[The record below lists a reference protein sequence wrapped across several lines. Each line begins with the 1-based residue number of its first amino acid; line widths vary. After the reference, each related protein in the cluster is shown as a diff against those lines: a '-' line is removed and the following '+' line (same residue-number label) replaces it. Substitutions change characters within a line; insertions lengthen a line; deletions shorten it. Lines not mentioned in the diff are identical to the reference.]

1 MPTTATADARCSHLV
16 QEISRR
22 RLAALL
28 LALPCVGVASDL
40 TAAKQRSVRK
50 PAGGAFQLL
59 DRVAQVIAE
68 NPDAIGVRSILDFYQ
83 SAPFEDSQTL
93 RTAGAAL
100 LVQAERDTAFMQS
113 PIPDSR
119 IRAFLNIEWDLSR
132 YSARYAEAVAAD
144 ARQRMACDPVYAEA
158 MTTAEARSGGRRCLL
173 GDVEVPYW
181 VCILVVV
188 VIIGSGVLL
197 L

>member
-1 MPTTATADARCSHLV
+1 MTATADAACSHV
-16 QEISRR
+16 VEDISRR

-28 LALPCVGVASDL
+28 LALPFFGVASDL

-50 PAGGAFQLL
+50 PAGGAGYLL
-59 DRVAQVIAE
+59 GRIAQVIAE
-68 NPDAIGVRSILDFYQ
+68 NPEARGVRSILDFYQ

-100 LVQAERDTAFMQS
+100 LVQAERDIAFMQS

-119 IRAFLNIEWDLSR
+119 IRALLNIEWDLSR
-132 YSARYAEAVAAD
+132 YSVRYAEAVASD
-144 ARQRMACDPVYAEA
+144 ARQRMACDPIYAEA
-158 MTTAEARSGGRRCLL
+158 MTTTETGSGGRRCLL
-173 GDVEVPYW
+173 PGGVEVPYW
-181 VCILVVV
+181 VCVLVVV
-188 VIIGSGVLL
+188 VIIGSAGLL